1 MFNGKQDFSPEV
13 NSDFVSCMV
22 PTSDIHTI
30 PQNKVL
36 LKINICHP
44 SNNVHQINKMTAMIH
59 VCAIYTQTCKSKD
72 SKQSIKN
79 NIYYK
84 NISNFPNIRNEDS
97 KPKHMK
103 EIEAPPEA
111 KQHN

>member
-1 MFNGKQDFSPEV
+1 
-13 NSDFVSCMV
+13 
-22 PTSDIHTI
+22 
-30 PQNKVL
+30 
-36 LKINICHP
+36 
-44 SNNVHQINKMTAMIH
+44 MIH

-111 KQHN
+111 KQHNWVYVPKIPILHAWKGKNKVLKDTWFFFLI